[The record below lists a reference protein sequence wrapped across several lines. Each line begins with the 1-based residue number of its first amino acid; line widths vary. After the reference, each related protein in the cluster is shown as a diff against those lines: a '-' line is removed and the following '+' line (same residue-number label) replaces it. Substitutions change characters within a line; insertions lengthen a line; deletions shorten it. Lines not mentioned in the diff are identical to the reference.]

1 MRKVRTR
8 IIAFLLLVA
17 CFQATTVADMIVLQA
32 GNQDGFAAPADPAS
46 PSTALVDAYAAW
58 EYGGATINFDVFSYD
73 HGVAHTFVGLPH
85 NIVDATLEL
94 RLRGMSVENPWN
106 DAMHLLFVDA
116 TTPEWVEARAWA
128 RYLGELRSDLGL
140 GSGWGPGEDATFVL
154 PLGALPTADGST
166 FDLIPQ
172 LNDHGFLDVVVVD
185 DTAVDYMILTLE
197 TNPVPEPSTLA
208 MLAGVLLTGLAVGSL
223 RQRKRKALADRG
235 QQ

>member
-1 MRKVRTR
+1 MTKPITR
-8 IIAFLLLVA
+8 IAVSVVLVA

-32 GNQDGFAAPADPAS
+32 GNQDAFAAPADPTS

-58 EYGGATINFDVFSYD
+58 EYGGTTINFDVFSYD
-73 HGVAHTFVGLPH
+73 HGVAHTFFGLPPG
-85 NIVDATLEL
+85 ITDATLEL

-128 RYLGELRSDLGL
+128 RYLKDLRSDLGL

-166 FDLIPQ
+166 LDLIPE
-172 LNDHGFLDVVVVD
+172 LNDRGFLDVVVVD
-185 DTAVDYMILTLE
+185 DTAVDYMTLTLD
-197 TNPVPEPSTLA
+197 TGPVPEPSTFG
-208 MLAGVLLTGLAVGSL
+208 MLSGLLLTGLAFGIL
-223 RQRKRKALADRG
+223 RRRKRQALADR
-235 QQ
+235 